1 MSLNIV
7 SNLTKQENYEEKIE
21 ILSVTSTI
29 VEQNITNIVDKA
41 VDVASTE
48 DDLNKVTDI
57 VENSKG
63 TLANKT
69 IDSANKS
76 EENKKKIT
84 DIIVKI
90 IEKNP
95 EKAVEIIQNNQ
106 DTNKALETI
115 KSKIENNEA
124 ITSEDF
130 EDVFENNVS
139 PN

>member
-1 MSLNIV
+1 MTKYFSNTKLMLATPRGFCAGVERAVDIV
-7 SNLTKQENYEEKIE
+7 N
-21 ILSVTSTI
+21 
-29 VEQNITNIVDKA
+29 KA

-48 DDLNKVTDI
+48 GDLNKITDI

-106 DTNKALETI
+106 DTNKALDTI